1 MVLSKNWSSTTPSDK
16 TFMMIF
22 FLTELVV
29 CVRSVDISMCVCL
42 YSAKKSP
49 VVVVFVLYFFAR
61 GSFPKLELI
70 SLLVPVSPPSPPF
83 ASLVKPS

>member
-1 MVLSKNWSSTTPSDK
+1 MCKKCRYIYV
-16 TFMMIF
+16 
-22 FLTELVV
+22 
-29 CVRSVDISMCVCL
+29 CVCL

-70 SLLVPVSPPSPPF
+70 SLLVPVSPTPPPF

>member
-1 MVLSKNWSSTTPSDK
+1 
-16 TFMMIF
+16 MMIF
-22 FLTELVV
+22 FLTETLLELVV
-29 CVRSVDISMCVCL
+29 CVRSVDISMCVCVYIL
-42 YSAKKSP
+42 QKKSP

-70 SLLVPVSPPSPPF
+70 SLLVPVSPTPPPF

>member
-1 MVLSKNWSSTTPSDK
+1 
-16 TFMMIF
+16 MMIF
-22 FLTELVV
+22 FLTETLLELVM

-70 SLLVPVSPPSPPF
+70 SLLVPVSPPPPF